1 MVPTTT
7 DTRQIYGY
15 FWLFGLIN
23 NVLYVVILSAA
34 IDIVGPSVPKSVVLL
49 ADILPCLIVKV
60 TAPFY
65 IHRIRYA
72 HRIILLILFS
82 ITGMVLVAIGNV
94 GLSLFGAVLASFSS
108 GLGEVTFL
116 QLTHMFKKEA
126 LNGWSSGTG
135 GAGLVGSFVYMLMTT
150 ILKVP
155 ITVSLLLFTLPP
167 FGFLL
172 YFKLGGFQYE
182 SVHDGEI
189 ESNDQTLEQRG
200 KPNDFGSIDAQVLMN
215 HFQDTLQKL
224 RPLVIPYMLPLSTVY
239 LFEYL
244 INQTVA
250 PTLLFPIDEA
260 SSGHFGFHKYRDIY
274 VTYGTLYQIGVF
286 ISRSTGSIVRIRK
299 LFFLSILQCL
309 NFCILVVQSWNYIV
323 KRPWPILTLVLYE
336 GLIGGSTYVNTF
348 LNILDDNYLNLTEFA
363 LGSVSMADSIGIFI
377 SALIGLKLEPTL
389 CAHQVA
395 DGRPWCM
402 ME

>member
-155 ITVSLLLFTLPP
+155 ITVSLLLFTLLR

-172 YFKLGGFQYE
+172 YFTLGGFQYE

-189 ESNDQTLEQRG
+189 ELKR
-200 KPNDFGSIDAQVLMN
+200 PNFGTTGETESIPGSIDARVLMN

-239 LFEYL
+239 LFEAL
-244 INQTVA
+244 DKPNC
-250 PTLLFPIDEA
+250 
-260 SSGHFGFHKYRDIY
+260 SSD
-274 VTYGTLYQIGVF
+274 
-286 ISRSTGSIVRIRK
+286 
-299 LFFLSILQCL
+299 
-309 NFCILVVQSWNYIV
+309 
-323 KRPWPILTLVLYE
+323 LT
-336 GLIGGSTYVNTF
+336 IPN
-348 LNILDDNYLNLTEFA
+348 
-363 LGSVSMADSIGIFI
+363 
-377 SALIGLKLEPTL
+377 
-389 CAHQVA
+389 
-395 DGRPWCM
+395 
-402 ME
+402 